1 VFIWD
6 VLPAFWM
13 NLLLP
18 FFKEN
23 NNQAA
28 QLHNLETTHAVET
41 SDFVFL
47 AHIVTASFF
56 GVFCSQSM

>member
-1 VFIWD
+1 
-6 VLPAFWM
+6 VLPTFWM

-23 NNQAA
+23 NNQTA

-41 SDFVFL
+41 LDFVFL
-47 AHIVTASFF
+47 AHIVTASLFD
-56 GVFCSQSM
+56 VL